1 MSTEAFA
8 IVAFTFL
15 WLWWR
20 LRDLD
25 DELDTL
31 RRKVRKLETK

>member
-8 IVAFTFL
+8 IVAAAIL
-15 WLWWR
+15 WLWWKVT
-20 LRDLD
+20 DLD
-25 DELDTL
+25 DELEAL